1 MAKSFQQ
8 NSEVRPKYCRIC
20 YHKSKFVPVKQI
32 FLKKKKTDLSVS
44 LRMCVKATYNLAL
57 TLDCHMY
64 E

>member
-20 YHKSKFVPVKQI
+20 YHKSKFVPVEQI
-32 FLKKKKTDLSVS
+32 FLKTKTGLSVS
-44 LRMCVKATYNLAL
+44 FRICVKATYNLAL